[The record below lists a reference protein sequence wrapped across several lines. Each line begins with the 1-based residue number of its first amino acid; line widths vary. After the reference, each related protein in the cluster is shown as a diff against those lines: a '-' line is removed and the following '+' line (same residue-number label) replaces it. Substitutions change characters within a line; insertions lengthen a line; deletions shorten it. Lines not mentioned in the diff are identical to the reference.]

1 MNIVGIITEH
11 NPFHNGHLYHV
22 RKAREECAAD
32 LVVSVMSGHFLQRGE
47 PALFNKW
54 ARAEMAVRGGVDL
67 VVELPTAFS
76 VRSASA
82 FALGSIS
89 LLDRMGVVTH
99 VCFGSEAGNTDML
112 WPAARVLAC
121 EPVKFKEILSTLL
134 NTGLPYPA
142 ARAEALTRYLA
153 QQGVNLPEETF
164 KSPNNILGIEYL
176 KALINTGS
184 SIVPSAIKRFAAGY
198 HDREIDPVS
207 TGVDSA
213 NNDSAN
219 NGPANI
225 ASATSIRERL
235 ISDNNCTDGIAAVVP
250 TTSLEVIKREIAGGR
265 GPVFIDNYDRV
276 LFYLLRTLSHE
287 YLSLLNDVGEG
298 LENRILEVSLAADS
312 VRKLLQGVKTKR
324 YTWTRIQR
332 ILSYILLG
340 YTRDMAHAFE
350 KNGPLYI
357 RVLGLS
363 AKGRASLKKIKKQA
377 SVPVI
382 TRTSPFLGKGDNIAQ
397 MLAFDVRATDIY
409 TLLYPGKTITR
420 QGIDCKIMPYV
431 R

>member
-54 ARAEMAVRGGVDL
+54 ARAEMAVRSGVDL

-121 EPVKFKEILSTLL
+121 EPAEFKEILSTLL
-134 NTGLPYPA
+134 STGLPYPA
-142 ARAEALTRYLA
+142 ARAAALTRYLA
-153 QQGVNLPEETF
+153 QQGVDVAEETF

-176 KALINTGS
+176 KALITTGS
-184 SIVPSAIKRFAAGY
+184 SIVPVAIKRFASGY
-198 HDREIDPVS
+198 HDREIGTDNA
-207 TGVDSA
+207 GVES
-213 NNDSAN
+213 
-219 NGPANI
+219 ANI

-235 ISDNNCTDGIAAVVP
+235 ISDDNRTKGITAVVP
-250 TTSLEVIKREIAGGR
+250 AASLEVIKREIAGGQ
-265 GPVFIDNYDRV
+265 GPVYIDNYDRI
-276 LFYLLRTLSHE
+276 LFYLLRTLSPE
-287 YLSLLNDVGEG
+287 YLSLLHDVGEG
-298 LENRILEVSLAADS
+298 LENRILEMSLAAGS
-312 VRKLLQGVKTKR
+312 VRELLEGIKTKR

-340 YTRDMAHAFE
+340 YTGDMAYSFE
-350 KNGPLYI
+350 KNGPLYVRI
-357 RVLGLS
+357 LGLS
-363 AKGRASLKKIKKQA
+363 AQGRAFLKKIKKQA

-382 TRTSPFLGKGDNIAQ
+382 TRTAPHLGKGDNVSQ
-397 MLAFDVRATDIY
+397 MLSFDVRASDIY
-409 TLLYPGKTITR
+409 TLLYPGKIVTR
-420 QGIDCKIMPYV
+420 QGLDCKIMPFV
-431 R
+431 G

>member
-22 RKAREECAAD
+22 RKAREECEAD
-32 LVVSVMSGHFLQRGE
+32 LVISVMSGHFLQRGE

-54 ARAEMAVRGGVDL
+54 ARAEMAIRGGVDL

-153 QQGVNLPEETF
+153 QQGVNVPEETF

-184 SIVPSAIKRFAAGY
+184 SIVPAAIKRFAAGY
-198 HDREIDPVS
+198 HDREIGQDS
-207 TGVDSA
+207 AGVDRA
-213 NNDSAN
+213 NNN
-219 NGPANI
+219 QANI

-235 ISDNNCTDGIAAVVP
+235 ISDDNRTDGIAAVVP
-250 TTSLEVIKREIAGGR
+250 PASLEVIKREIARGQ
-265 GPVFIDNYDRV
+265 GPVFIDSYDRI
-276 LFYLLRTLSHE
+276 LFYLLRTLSPD

-298 LENRILEVSLAADS
+298 LENRILEISLAAES
-312 VRKLLQGVKTKR
+312 VRELLQGIKTKR

-340 YTRDMAHAFE
+340 YTRDMAHAFVT
-350 KNGPLYI
+350 NGPLYI

-382 TRTSPFLGKGDNIAQ
+382 TRTSPFLGRGDNIAQ
-397 MLAFDVRATDIY
+397 MLAFDIRATDIY

-420 QGIDCKIMPYV
+420 QGIDCKIMPFV